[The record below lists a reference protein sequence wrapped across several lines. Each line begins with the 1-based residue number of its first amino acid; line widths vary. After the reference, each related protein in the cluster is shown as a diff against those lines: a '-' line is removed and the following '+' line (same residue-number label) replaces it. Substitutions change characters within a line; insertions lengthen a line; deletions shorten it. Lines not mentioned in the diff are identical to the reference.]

1 MFQSFHPFSGT
12 NRKPTILRL
21 LSLPLP
27 RPLPLSSRVQSRNN
41 RIQFAALTPVML
53 SLSGPLLGAV
63 VGATAGLLLVIFV
76 IVLAVRLRYRPRS
89 QEDSHDDGGMANLAA
104 SGTGASSPRDKSST
118 LPLST
123 DSIESFEKN
132 PDIIPHANGRR
143 EDPACHTLSLSPL
156 LAHAPLDLVYARG
169 INVARPSHRATC
181 PAR

>member
-1 MFQSFHPFSGT
+1 
-12 NRKPTILRL
+12 
-21 LSLPLP
+21 
-27 RPLPLSSRVQSRNN
+27 
-41 RIQFAALTPVML
+41 ML

-104 SGTGASSPRDKSST
+104 SGTGTSSPHDKSST

-132 PDIIPHANGRR
+132 PDIIPHANG
-143 EDPACHTLSLSPL
+143 ENTCHSPLRSMLLDLNQSLSRES
-156 LAHAPLDLVYARG
+156 HDERIYAPLSV
-169 INVARPSHRATC
+169 
-181 PAR
+181 

>member
-1 MFQSFHPFSGT
+1 
-12 NRKPTILRL
+12 
-21 LSLPLP
+21 
-27 RPLPLSSRVQSRNN
+27 
-41 RIQFAALTPVML
+41 ML

-76 IVLAVRLRYRPRS
+76 IVLAVKLRYRPRS

-132 PDIIPHANGRR
+132 PDIIPHANGKR
-143 EDPACHTLSLSPL
+143 ENLSLPDIAACSLIPFIRGL
-156 LAHAPLDLVYARG
+156 CDKRVYISACLT
-169 INVARPSHRATC
+169 VARTNRLSQIFRLLTDEILSGPRFGLIFIF
-181 PAR
+181 

>member
-1 MFQSFHPFSGT
+1 
-12 NRKPTILRL
+12 
-21 LSLPLP
+21 
-27 RPLPLSSRVQSRNN
+27 
-41 RIQFAALTPVML
+41 ML

-104 SGTGASSPRDKSST
+104 SGTGTSSPHDKSST

-143 EDPACHTLSLSPL
+143 EYLSLSTL
-156 LAHAPLDLVYARG
+156 QHAPWSESEFIPG
-169 INVARPSHRATC
+169 IAWWTYIRASLRIRRIA
-181 PAR
+181 PVIVEINRQNSLSNISSILIN

>member
-1 MFQSFHPFSGT
+1 
-12 NRKPTILRL
+12 
-21 LSLPLP
+21 
-27 RPLPLSSRVQSRNN
+27 
-41 RIQFAALTPVML
+41 ML

-76 IVLAVRLRYRPRS
+76 IVVAVRLRYRPRS

-118 LPLST
+118 LPLSA

-143 EDPACHTLSLSPL
+143 EYLSLSTSQ
-156 LAHAPLDLVYARG
+156 HAPWSEPEFIPG
-169 INVARPSHRATC
+169 IAW
-181 PAR
+181 